1 MFKKRSQQSVIDE
14 WQRYQSEQAKA
25 CANPTLQRFY
35 QMPLTDPEVPLSE
48 VSFVA
53 LDFET
58 TGLDPRENEIVSFGL
73 VPFTL
78 RSIRPSDG
86 YYQVVKPK
94 CNLSE
99 ESIAFHRITHSQV
112 ATAPPLEQVLDELLE
127 RLSGCIV
134 VVHYQHIERPFLD
147 LACHKLWGEHCLFPL
162 IDTMAIEARWER
174 RGWKNQLK
182 EALGLQPV
190 SIRLDNSRQRYGL
203 PRYSAHHAMVDAI
216 ATAELFLA
224 QVARHYSPTTA
235 IGQLWE

>member
-1 MFKKRSQQSVIDE
+1 MFKKRSQQKVIDE
-14 WQRYQSEQAKA
+14 WQRYHAQQAEA
-25 CANPTLQRFY
+25 CVNPILQRFY
-35 QMPLTDPEVPLSE
+35 QIPLKDPEMPLSE

-58 TGLDPRENEIVSFGL
+58 TGLDPRDNEIVSFGL

-94 CNLSE
+94 CILSE

-112 ATAPPLEQVLDELLE
+112 DTAPPLERVLDELLG
-127 RLSGCIV
+127 RLSGCVV
-134 VVHYQHIERPFLD
+134 VVHYHQIERPFLD
-147 LACHKLWGEHCLFPL
+147 LACRKLWGEHCLFPL

-174 RGWKNQLK
+174 RGWKHQLK
-182 EALGLQPV
+182 ETLGLQSV
-190 SIRLDNSRQRYGL
+190 SIRLDDSRQRYGL
-203 PRYSAHHAMVDAI
+203 PTYSAHHAKVDAM

-235 IGQLWE
+235 IGQLWD